1 MRRGD
6 RFMKPVIYA
15 CLSVILY
22 ALGNVI
28 IEQRLKPYTQFA
40 IMAFCYV
47 PMVVMTFGALTV
59 LKLQDRKISFP
70 TGDALYMA
78 GLIAI
83 VFFLADTFFFSAY
96 TNNADAFTVSSIALM
111 FPAAASLMKYLWT
124 GQLPNRYHL
133 AAYAIAVAAVALA
146 EKGNEILVDR

>member
-1 MRRGD
+1 
-6 RFMKPVIYA
+6 MKPVIYA

-28 IEQRLKPYTQFA
+28 IEQRLKPYTQFG
-40 IMAFCYV
+40 IMVFCYV
-47 PMVVMTFGALTV
+47 PMVVMTFGALAV

-70 TGDALYMA
+70 TGDALYVA

-83 VFFLADTFFFSAY
+83 VFFVADTFFFSAY

-111 FPAAASLMKYLWT
+111 FPAAASLMKFLWT
-124 GQLPNRYHL
+124 REIPNRYHI
-133 AAYAIAVAAVALA
+133 AAYLFAVAAVALA
-146 EKGNEILVDR
+146 EKASEFRQH